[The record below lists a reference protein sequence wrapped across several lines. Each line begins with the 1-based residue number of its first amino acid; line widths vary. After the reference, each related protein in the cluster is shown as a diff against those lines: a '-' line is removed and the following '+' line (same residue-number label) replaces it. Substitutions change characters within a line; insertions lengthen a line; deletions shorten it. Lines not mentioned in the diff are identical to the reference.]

1 MGHTL
6 VNYKTSISL
15 KKETIEAV
23 WINSL
28 LLPKKFKSIWI
39 TKRVE
44 FKYLY
49 SLHSLYNEKRYI
61 EITES

>member
-6 VNYKTSISL
+6 INYKTSISL

>member
-1 MGHTL
+1 MGFSL

-15 KKETIEAV
+15 KKETIEAA

-61 EITES
+61 EITGS